1 MCVCVSGS
9 RLLAAAAAGSHTC
22 VPVDPAA
29 SHTPAA
35 AGGERRGGE
44 HRSGGRAVSLTHT
57 HMCYWCVCACR
68 DASVCLWSGWWR
80 PAARSSPQSV

>member
-29 SHTPAA
+29 SHVPAA

-57 HMCYWCVCACR
+57 HTRVLLVCSCM
-68 DASVCLWSGWWR
+68 S
-80 PAARSSPQSV
+80 